1 MPSRHLRLDL
11 PAKTVPE
18 RVRVA
23 FARLRRELS
32 IPADFPPEVLDEA
45 AATVLRDEHAH
56 DRVDLRH
63 LPFVTIDPPGS
74 KDLDQA
80 VHLSRGDDGGYVV
93 DYAIADVGRVVL
105 PGGAVDAEAHVR
117 GVTFYAPDGRTP
129 LHPPALSED
138 AASLLPD
145 VDRAAAAWRVT
156 LDDTGEIVDVAV
168 RRALVRSRAQLT
180 YTEVQDALDGGPD
193 DHAATTATTA
203 AETTTSPPAT
213 SPPAAAPAPGGA
225 AAPYRGMLAL
235 LREIGTLREALER
248 DRGGVSIDVPEQD
261 VTLHADGSYSIELRS
276 VLPAEGWNAQ
286 ISLLTGIAA
295 ARLMRAGEIG
305 ILRTLPVS
313 DPRDVERLRRTAR
326 AVGIEWA
333 PDVPYADLLGTL
345 DSRVPQHAA
354 FLNEATSLFRGAGYL
369 AFQGPVPEGSQHA
382 AIAAE
387 YSHVTAPLRRLVDR
401 YTTEICLALSAGAGA
416 GGVPSWVV
424 DAFDDLPKTMA
435 RSGQRASSFE
445 RAGIDIVEA
454 ALLTDRVGET
464 FRGVVVDVDSKD
476 PRKGLVVVDDPAVR
490 GTVTSGSH
498 DLPLGESVE
507 VELTEVSIESRKI
520 RFDYGG

>member
-32 IPADFPPEVLDEA
+32 IPAEFPPEVLDEA
-45 AATVLRDEHAH
+45 AGSVLRDEHAH
-56 DRVDLRH
+56 GRVDLRH

-80 VHLSRGDDGGYVV
+80 VHLSRREDGGYVV

-138 AASLLPD
+138 AASLLPG
-145 VDRAAAAWRVT
+145 VDRAAAAWQVT
-156 LDDTGEIVDVAV
+156 LDDRGEILDVVV

-193 DHAATTATTA
+193 D
-203 AETTTSPPAT
+203 
-213 SPPAAAPAPGGA
+213 GGA
-225 AAPYRGMLAL
+225 AATYRSLLAL

-333 PDVPYADLLGTL
+333 PGVPYAELLGTL

-416 GGVPSWVV
+416 AGVPSWVV

-454 ALLTDRVGET
+454 ALLTGRVGET

-520 RFDYGG
+520 RFSYGG